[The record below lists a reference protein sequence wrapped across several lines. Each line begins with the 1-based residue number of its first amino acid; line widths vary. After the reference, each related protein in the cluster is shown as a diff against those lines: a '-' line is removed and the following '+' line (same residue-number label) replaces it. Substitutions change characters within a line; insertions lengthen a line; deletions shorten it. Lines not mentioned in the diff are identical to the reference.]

1 MNRKAALMSIIKA
14 RPFVKYDP
22 QTVQNSPIKRT
33 TKRRVPRRFA
43 LDIGKAIA
51 LELMAQKYNFELRI
65 DGDGGAE

>member
-1 MNRKAALMSIIKA
+1 MSIIKP

-43 LDIGKAIA
+43 LDIGKAISLA
-51 LELMAQKYNFELRI
+51 LMAKKYDWAPRI
-65 DGDGGAE
+65 DGAGGAE